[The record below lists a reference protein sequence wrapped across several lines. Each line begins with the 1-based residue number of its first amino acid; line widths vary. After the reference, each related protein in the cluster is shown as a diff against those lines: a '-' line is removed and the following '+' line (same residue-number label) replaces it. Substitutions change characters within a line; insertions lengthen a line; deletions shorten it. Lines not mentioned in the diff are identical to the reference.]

1 MTIIIYR
8 LGVAV
13 ASFKTDDQTVFTY
26 QLMGE
31 HKIAADFICTS
42 PLSIQIGDYIV
53 WQNENYY
60 INTVPGCIKSGSNY
74 FEYSISFESE
84 LYKLYNKKFMD
95 EGAQTFSYY
104 GTASDLIDLVVD
116 NINSIDS
123 GWSAGTIDDTDP
135 VLINFDNVTCRDAL
149 TQIAQQFG
157 LEFYLSGKTINLV
170 ALAGN
175 DTTITLEYGKD
186 NGLYQLSRKP
196 IDDLNI
202 VTRAYGFGG
211 SKNLDFN
218 YRDGSKQ
225 LVFNERFLEE
235 NTSVYGIREGSVV
248 FDDIY
253 PHRDGTISGVD
264 ASDRT
269 TVIDSSL
276 DFDINAQLLEGV
288 TAQIVFNTG
297 DLGGNQF
304 DIISYDAASK
314 TIKFKANID
323 SNNYTLP
330 NDIEKPQVN
339 DSYTLVNIKMP
350 QSYIDSAEAEL
361 KTRTQAYLDQNCQPR
376 PAYDLTIDRFN
387 AQKKAIA
394 FNAGDKIT
402 IVDDSLGVNAKI
414 RASAISYP
422 LIDPFQITATIA
434 DTIPYTVQEKLI
446 AKAVTNTKVIREV
459 DRTRSEASR
468 INALRYRQLQGLVF
482 DPDGY
487 FDTSHIKPESI
498 ETLMLAVG
506 AKSQDFNL
514 SGILIVPNYQGDSSV
529 LIITPG
535 ELIHHEISIDGLGY
549 IWELPLA
556 QFTELDPSKAYYV
569 YAKCSQTELTGT
581 WEISE
586 TPKKVDDEAGYWVF
600 NLGILYALAGS
611 GRDFAFTNGMTYI
624 SGQNITS
631 GRIQDISGV
640 NYFDLTEGIFNMGE
654 PASGVDFNI
663 SNPGKWTV
671 RGGIVQNQ
679 GGDKGYIP
687 LPRGAYNA
695 GATYYPGDI
704 VTYSGSSFRCI
715 ATGSISG
722 VTPSDDGVN
731 WEIYA
736 SKGDQGPQG
745 AQGQQGIQ
753 GIQGET
759 GDQGIQGPAGSNGQ
773 TSYFHIKYSPN
784 ADGNPMTETP
794 DTFIGTYVDFSPT
807 DSSDYADYSWA
818 RFQGLQGDQG
828 TQGIPGTNGA
838 DGQTSYLHI
847 KYSDDGGTTFTANSG
862 ETPGQWI
869 GQYVDFIQA
878 DSNTPSDYSWAKIK
892 GDKGDT
898 GATGSDGADG
908 SDGNWVEI
916 RFAKNGSLTTPP
928 ALTNTDAS
936 PTGWTTTPPSTG
948 VLEYLW
954 MTNATKTTAG
964 ALVGIWSAP
973 VRVKG
978 DVGATGATGAKG
990 DKGDQGPIGPALS
1003 YAGVY
1008 ASGTSYHGGSDRV
1021 EVVQYSGS
1029 YYITRVDAGDF
1040 SGVLPTNTS
1049 KWNGIGAQFDS
1060 IATGLILA
1068 QLAYIENLVVG
1079 RLSTSADS
1087 AKPRIVAQAGEIDV
1101 FDVDVPI
1108 DEETTAKAM
1117 IRIGKGAGI
1126 MSNAPDGKP
1135 GIGLRDTAGDSS
1147 YTEVSSE
1154 GIFTNGSGIE
1164 WISAIA
1170 GILSNA
1176 GLASLLTVRNADS
1189 DGISAAIVGV
1199 DQTTSGNSKSYAGYF
1214 DGDVKI
1220 TKTLKGLKVPVT
1232 PIATTQ
1238 TLTEDDCSIIAYSG
1252 ATIYL
1257 PASPLEGQTYFIHRV
1272 SGTFN
1277 LMGNGNNII
1286 SGTTSQASITPDF
1299 SVIVQWTTDGWRR
1312 MDANH

>member
-31 HKIAADFICTS
+31 HKIAANFICTS
-42 PLSIQIGDYIV
+42 PLPIQIGDYIV

-84 LYKLYNKKFMD
+84 VYKLYNKKFMD

-104 GTASDLIDLVVD
+104 GAASDLIDLVID

-135 VLINFDNVTCRDAL
+135 VLMNFDNVTCRDAL
-149 TQIAQQFG
+149 TQIARQFG

-225 LVFNERFLEE
+225 LVFNERFLEK
-235 NTSVYGIREGSVV
+235 NTSIYGIREGSVV

-264 ASDRT
+264 ASDPM

-304 DIISYDAASK
+304 DIVSYDATSK

-330 NDIEKPQVN
+330 NDIEKPQIN

-387 AQKKAIA
+387 AQKKAIS

-414 RASAISYP
+414 RVSAISYP

-446 AKAVTNTKVIREV
+446 AKVVTNTKVIREV

-468 INALRYRQLQGLVF
+468 INALRYRQLQDLVF

-487 FDTSHIKPESI
+487 FDTGHIKPESI

-514 SGILIVPNYQGDSSV
+514 SGILIVPNYQGDPSV

-569 YAKCSQTELTGT
+569 YAKCSQTELTGI

-586 TPKKVDDEAGYWVF
+586 TPKKVNDEAGYWVF

-611 GRDFAFTNGMTYI
+611 VRDFAFTNGMTYI

-640 NYFDLTEGIFNMGE
+640 NYFDLTEGTFNVGPPE
-654 PASGVDFNI
+654 SGADFGT
-663 SNPGKWTV
+663 SSPGKWTI
-671 RGGIVQNQ
+671 RGGIVQNP
-679 GGDKGYIP
+679 GGATDY
-687 LPRGAYNA
+687 LPVNRGAYSA
-695 GATYYPGDI
+695 GATYYPGDL
-704 VTYSGSSFRCI
+704 SFDNGSTWRRI
-715 ATGSISG
+715 GEGETTGQA
-722 VTPSDDGVN
+722 PADGSEY
-731 WEIYA
+731 WEVYA
-736 SKGDQGPQG
+736 SQGPKGDK
-745 AQGQQGIQ
+745 
-753 GIQGET
+753 GE
-759 GDQGIQGPAGSNGQ
+759 QGIQGP
-773 TSYFHIKYSPN
+773 T
-784 ADGNPMTETP
+784 
-794 DTFIGTYVDFSPT
+794 
-807 DSSDYADYSWA
+807 
-818 RFQGLQGDQG
+818 
-828 TQGIPGTNGA
+828 
-838 DGQTSYLHI
+838 
-847 KYSDDGGTTFTANSG
+847 
-862 ETPGQWI
+862 
-869 GQYVDFIQA
+869 
-878 DSNTPSDYSWAKIK
+878 
-892 GDKGDT
+892 
-898 GATGSDGADG
+898 G
-908 SDGNWVEI
+908 SDGNWIEI
-916 RFAKNGSLTTPP
+916 RFAKNGSLTSPP
-928 ALTNTDAS
+928 SLTNTQIN
-936 PTGWTTTPPSTG
+936 PTGWSVTPPSTG
-948 VLEYLW
+948 TLEYLW
-954 MTNATKTTAG
+954 MIKATKTAAG
-964 ALVGIWSAP
+964 ALVGIWSTP
-973 VRVKG
+973 VRIKG
-978 DVGATGATGAKG
+978 EQGPTGATGATGPAGAKG
-990 DKGDQGPIGPALS
+990 DKGNQGDQGPVGPALN
-1003 YAGVY
+1003 YRGVY
-1008 ASGTSYHGGSDRV
+1008 ASGNSYHGGTDRV
-1021 EVVQYSGS
+1021 EVVQYSS
-1029 YYITRVDAGDF
+1029 NYYITRVDAGDF
-1040 SGVLPTNTS
+1040 SGVLPTNST
-1049 KWNGIGAQFDS
+1049 KWNAIGAQFES

-1079 RLSTSADS
+1079 RLSTSADT
-1087 AKPRIVAQAGEIDV
+1087 AKPRIVAQAGELDV
-1101 FDVDVPI
+1101 FDTDVPV
-1108 DEETTAKAM
+1108 DQETTNKAM
-1117 IRIGKGAGI
+1117 IRMGKGAGI
-1126 MSNAPDGKP
+1126 MTNAPDSKP
-1135 GIGLRDTAGDSS
+1135 GIGLRDTADDDS
-1147 YTEVSSE
+1147 YTEISSE
-1154 GIFTNGSGIE
+1154 GIFSNGSGVDFL
-1164 WISAIA
+1164 SATL
-1170 GILSNA
+1170 GITSNA
-1176 GLASLLTVRNADS
+1176 GFASLLQKRNS
-1189 DGISAAIVGV
+1189 DVNGISAAIAGI
-1199 DQTTSGNSKSYAGYF
+1199 DQTNSGNSKSYGGYF
-1214 DGDVKI
+1214 SSLFTGELHFALKAVNVGTYNLGNGDCFISYYYSSSDGIINLPGYTNIKPGRTFIIKPINNNVKV
-1220 TKTLKGLKVPVT
+1220 KTG
-1232 PIATTQ
+1232 
-1238 TLTEDDCSIIAYSG
+1238 TLTPWAYIVNENGEQVLNVSIARGDMWLFTYDGSYWLAG
-1252 ATIYL
+1252 
-1257 PASPLEGQTYFIHRV
+1257 PLIH
-1272 SGTFN
+1272 
-1277 LMGNGNNII
+1277 
-1286 SGTTSQASITPDF
+1286 
-1299 SVIVQWTTDGWRR
+1299 
-1312 MDANH
+1312 